1 MGEKKTCE
9 SPVRGKYLVTTQ
21 EATQPTWIHL
31 TAYQDNISILS
42 ILERIRAQSKKPDL
56 IRIIDNSTLPLQ
68 IHEQELPVQ
77 IEHQRKN
84 IGTAG
89 AINQSIELA
98 QQREIEYLWILDQD
112 SEPTSNLLEE
122 LTYAHQQ
129 LAQSS
134 IDPVGII
141 APLTRNQ
148 ADGQINVP
156 MRWNRFRPQKVFIG
170 NSVITAELLPS
181 AGMLLHIPS
190 IKKIILPS
198 ERYFL
203 DCYDFALGLAVQK
216 IKSSVWVIPS
226 LELSHQVSQKVA
238 ASNAADDILVT
249 DMPAHRVELLHR
261 NMTYLATRQS
271 KGIYRLTAAINQ
283 GAKAVQH
290 AKRIKK
296 YKLLNWKKKS
306 QAALR
311 GWALGLYS
319 LSHTLEKDNE
329 STN

>member
-9 SPVRGKYLVTTQ
+9 SPVGGKYLVTSQ

-31 TAYQDNISILS
+31 TAYQDELSILS

-98 QQREIEYLWILDQD
+98 QQHEIEYLWILDQD

-129 LAQSS
+129 LAKSS

-156 MRWNRFRPQKVFIG
+156 MRWNRFKPEKIFIG
-170 NSVITAELLPS
+170 NHIIQAELLPA
-181 AGMLLHIPS
+181 AGMLVHIPS
-190 IKKIILPS
+190 IKKINLPS
-198 ERYFL
+198 NRYFL
-203 DCYDFALGLAVQK
+203 DCYDFALGLAVK
-216 IKSSVWVIPS
+216 EVGASVCVVPS
-226 LELSHQVSQKVA
+226 LELSHQVSQKVPITTEK
-238 ASNAADDILVT
+238 DQRLVT
-249 DMPAHRVELLHR
+249 DMPAHRVKLQHR
-261 NMTYLATRQS
+261 NTTYLATRNS
-271 KGIYRLTAAINQ
+271 KGIYRLAAVIHQ
-283 GAKAVQH
+283 GIKASKH
-290 AKRIKK
+290 ARRIRRN
-296 YKLLNWKKKS
+296 KLLNWEKKS
-306 QAALR
+306 HAALH
-311 GWALGLYS
+311 GWLLGLFS
-319 LSHTLEKDNE
+319 LPNAHSRK
-329 STN
+329 